1 MKKNRTLMSCAF
13 AFLLAT
19 LVACTAMAEVPFLT
33 AAITLAAQTVEV
45 SDSITLDVE
54 TAPPTSTPVPEALPS
69 DSPVLSIAE
78 LYLSPSS
85 RKANGG
91 DSLTAELVL
100 KISNADGTAL
110 APFGI
115 QLNTAE
121 LAQFSVQTVLDG
133 VNASYGNGILWV
145 TNATAVNGRA
155 TLNGEPLS
163 FKMEFTPFAPDST
176 AERVTLSWQLLDAAG
191 APVALVPSEESGA
204 IVRERLRISRGDIE
218 AAEPSPS
225 PEATVTVP
233 VETIPVQTEEPTPE
247 PTASLLPQ
255 ITPVPHQLR
264 LHASIAPEF
273 ARVGDVLEFTAELIG
288 YENETVAI
296 RWQQR
301 KNDVWENIAD
311 ETTNT
316 LKVLITEENF
326 HDAWRFEVTVLDQ
339 DTAAALLQEQP
350 AAEQPAAEQ
359 PAAEQPAAEQPAAEQ
374 PAAEQPAADQPISVE

>member
-1 MKKNRTLMSCAF
+1 MKKNRTLISCAF

-91 DSLTAELVL
+91 ESLTAELVL

-121 LAQFSVQTVLDG
+121 LAQFSVQTALDG

-145 TNATAVNGRA
+145 TNATAINGRA
-155 TLNGEPLS
+155 VLSGEALS

-176 AERVTLSWQLLDAAG
+176 AERATLSWQLLDAAG

-204 IVRERLRISRGDIE
+204 IVRERLHISRGDIE
-218 AAEPSPS
+218 ASAPSPS
-225 PEATVTVP
+225 PEATVTAP
-233 VETIPVQTEEPTPE
+233 SPSPE
-247 PTASLLPQ
+247 ATVTAPSPSPEA
-255 ITPVPHQLR
+255 TVT
-264 LHASIAPEF
+264 APSPSPE
-273 ARVGDVLEFTAELIG
+273 ATVTAPSPSPEA
-288 YENETVAI
+288 T
-296 RWQQR
+296 
-301 KNDVWENIAD
+301 
-311 ETTNT
+311 
-316 LKVLITEENF
+316 
-326 HDAWRFEVTVLDQ
+326 
-339 DTAAALLQEQP
+339 
-350 AAEQPAAEQ
+350 
-359 PAAEQPAAEQPAAEQ
+359 
-374 PAAEQPAADQPISVE
+374 